1 MELKEDDL
9 QPGERYKLIKVI
21 GRGAYGI
28 VGAFEDT
35 KTGKK
40 VAIKRTAPLEDSID
54 ARKMIREIRILHN
67 FRHEN
72 IIELKRVIFKPHVG
86 KGFGEFYLV
95 TNLMDADLHKLI
107 RKNRHELTDDHIK
120 YIVYQIFRA
129 MKFLHSRDIIH
140 RDIKPSNILADED
153 CNIQICDFGFARE
166 QNWEQ
171 NAMTEYVVTKH
182 YRAPEIMLNAQNYQ
196 KAVDIWS
203 VGCTVYELV
212 TGKTLFNAK
221 NYLELI
227 KMFVSVLG
235 SPDDSSLAFIK
246 EANAKSFIKSLP
258 ATPQRKPTQ
267 GVEYSNPALL
277 DLINK
282 CLEFSPDKRITAEGA
297 LAHPYLKDFHD
308 PSTEPSF
315 DQSIDFAFESSD
327 IDYEALKKVLIHDF
341 NAVNKKT
348 GEEVYDVV
356 QALKPVHK

>member
-40 VAIKRTAPLEDSID
+40 VAIKRTAPLDDSID
-54 ARKMIREIRILHN
+54 ARKMIREIRILHY

-72 IIELKRVIFKPHVG
+72 IIDLKRVIFKPHVG
-86 KGFGEFYLV
+86 KGFGEFYLI

-120 YIVYQIFRA
+120 YIIYQIFRG
-129 MKFLHSRDIIH
+129 MKYLHSRDIIH

-153 CNIQICDFGFARE
+153 CNVQICDFGFARE

-203 VGCTVYELV
+203 VGCTIYELV

-235 SPDDSSLAFIK
+235 TPDESSLEFIK
-246 EANAKSFIKSLP
+246 EANAKNFIKSLP
-258 ATPQRKPTQ
+258 KAAPRKPTEGIQ
-267 GVEYSNPALL
+267 YSNPAVL
-277 DLINK
+277 DLIDK

-308 PSTEPSF
+308 PETEPSF
-315 DQSIDFAFESSD
+315 EKKVSFEFEKADIDFDS
-327 IDYEALKKVLIHDF
+327 LKKVLLEDI
-341 NAVNKKT
+341 NAVNKAV
-348 GEEVYDVV
+348 GEETYDL
-356 QALKPVHK
+356 ALSLKPGHK